1 MARPQLD
8 DEERRARTVGVR
20 VTAAEE
26 AELRERAQAAR
37 LSMGAY
43 LRRRALGQRV
53 RMAAELRLGAAELR
67 ELNRIGVNL
76 NQMARALNS
85 RAVSSPA
92 ETQAAVERVGELVA
106 KLLAGERGVMVVKMS
121 SPGRS
126 FGGVAD
132 YCLHD
137 PRMPGEAHHPESA
150 ERVEWTETRNLA
162 TSEGERAGRIMAAT
176 AEASPELKRLAGVA
190 ATGRKL
196 EKPVCH
202 YSLSWAK
209 DETPDRQEMRWAAQE
224 SLKALGMER
233 HQALVV
239 SHRDGQP
246 HVHVIANRVDPE
258 SGKAAGLNRSK
269 LKLSKWAE
277 EYERV
282 QGKIRCPQR
291 ERNNARRGQGK
302 RVQDRVSRP
311 TGRHRRAEMNPQRE
325 QREAIPAG
333 RDGWGGP
340 DRERVAW
347 KRAEERWEW
356 EQLQRRRGQAL
367 GELEKRSKREWSALY
382 GRHQQQREQL
392 AKDCR
397 GALGRFRLWRELG
410 GKVREIGGAIR
421 GDKEVLGRFRAEL
434 EERLRWQRV
443 SLGKE
448 HSEAVRGSRAR
459 RENFTAWA
467 WKGRRNGRGMRR
479 GRTGSQCVTV
489 GVVTILTH
497 SSTRCWRSGWSRCG
511 RSTESRLTG
520 R

>member
-1 MARPQLD
+1 
-8 DEERRARTVGVR
+8 
-20 VTAAEE
+20 
-26 AELRERAQAAR
+26 
-37 LSMGAY
+37 
-43 LRRRALGQRV
+43 
-53 RMAAELRLGAAELR
+53 
-67 ELNRIGVNL
+67 
-76 NQMARALNS
+76 
-85 RAVSSPA
+85 
-92 ETQAAVERVGELVA
+92 
-106 KLLAGERGVMVVKMS
+106 MVVKMS

-137 PRMPGEAHHPESA
+137 PRLPGEAHHPESA

-176 AEASPELKRLAGVA
+176 AEASPELKRLAGGA

-202 YSLSWAK
+202 YSLNWAK
-209 DETPDRQEMRWAAQE
+209 DEKPDRQEMRRAAQE

-258 SGKAAGLNRSK
+258 SGKAAGLSRSK

-277 EYERV
+277 GYERE

-311 TGRHRRAEMNPQRE
+311 TGRHRRQEMSPQRE
-325 QREAIPAG
+325 QQEAIPAG

-340 DRERVAW
+340 ERERVAW
-347 KRAEERWEW
+347 QRAEERTHWARY
-356 EQLQRRRGQAL
+356 QRRRGKAL

-382 GRHQQQREQL
+382 GRHQRQREQL

-397 GALGRFRLWRELG
+397 GVLGRFRAWRELG
-410 GKVREIGGAIR
+410 GGVREIGGAIR
-421 GDKEVLGRFRAEL
+421 GRTEVLGRFRAEL
-434 EERLRWQRV
+434 EDRLRWELV

-448 HSEAVRGSRAR
+448 HSEEVRGIESKAGEFYRGGMEGSEKRAR
-459 RENFTAWA
+459 EAARSDGLLLDSYRRPDEFYRLKYSMLEERLEQVREIDGEQAYE
-467 WKGRRNGRGMRR
+467 KMRR
-479 GRTGSQCVTV
+479 AVEKASQEKARQEKARQVEWA
-489 GVVTILTH
+489 
-497 SSTRCWRSGWSRCG
+497 RQERARQSRERRG
-511 RSTESRLTG
+511 PERGGPERDYGPSR
-520 R
+520 

>member
-1 MARPQLD
+1 
-8 DEERRARTVGVR
+8 
-20 VTAAEE
+20 
-26 AELRERAQAAR
+26 
-37 LSMGAY
+37 
-43 LRRRALGQRV
+43 
-53 RMAAELRLGAAELR
+53 
-67 ELNRIGVNL
+67 
-76 NQMARALNS
+76 
-85 RAVSSPA
+85 
-92 ETQAAVERVGELVA
+92 
-106 KLLAGERGVMVVKMS
+106 MVVKMS

-176 AEASPELKRLAGVA
+176 AEASPELNRLAGVA

-209 DETPDRQEMRWAAQE
+209 DEKPDRPEMRRAAQE

-282 QGKIRCPQR
+282 QGEFRCPAR
-291 ERNNARRGQGK
+291 VRNNARRGQGK

-311 TGRHRRAEMNPQRE
+311 TGRHRREEMNPQQEER
-325 QREAIPAG
+325 QAIPAG
-333 RDGWGGP
+333 RGRVGRPGAGAGGL
-340 DRERVAW
+340 A
-347 KRAEERWEW
+347 AG
-356 EQLQRRRGQAL
+356 RGAL
-367 GELEKRSKREWSALY
+367 GVGAASETAWQGARGTGETEQAGVVGRFN
-382 GRHQQQREQL
+382 GRHQQQREYL

-397 GALGRFRLWRELG
+397 GALGRFRLWRELD

-434 EERLRWQRV
+434 EDRLRWQRV

-448 HSEAVRGSRAR
+448 HSEAVRGD
-459 RENFTAWA
+459 REQG
-467 WKGRRNGRGMRR
+467 GRILPRGPGRVGE
-479 GRTGSQCVTV
+479 TGAGGGAVERDLSA
-489 GVVTILTH
+489 L
-497 SSTRCWRSGWSRCG
+497 
-511 RSTESRLTG
+511 RLAS
-520 R
+520 